1 MYKRICNS
9 APPTC
14 HACLHS
20 VAMCGWLLSF
30 PPTQQSLVPK
40 FTLLLSVYILIF
52 EIWTFY
58 LLSWSSLSTSLECIM
73 HIVRHT
79 YILANSGTPASGAY
93 DWFRDYVIVRSQISN
108 FQHLKGIEKYTW
120 GNSTLVWCPG
130 KIRSWLRPKWPT
142 ELSVY
147 GLDSFSPEFLGCRG
161 QQWAISWRL

>member
-1 MYKRICNS
+1 MYHVAVFCNVAYEKMQVFTHIQIYLQFCTS
-9 APPTC
+9 YC
-14 HACLHS
+14 HACVHS

-79 YILANSGTPASGAY
+79 YILANSGTPASGTY

-120 GNSTLVWCPG
+120 GILPWCDAPAKFVPDYDPSDPLSFLSTV
-130 KIRSWLRPKWPT
+130 
-142 ELSVY
+142 
-147 GLDSFSPEFLGCRG
+147 
-161 QQWAISWRL
+161 